1 MTTTF
6 EWHPLDSGNG
16 TATAVAFIRTG
27 ALVRCIEWD
36 SGDSQEI
43 SPSVAVVFIPGATRA
58 DFFKDEP

>member
-1 MTTTF
+1 MKTDF
-6 EWHPLDSGNG
+6 EWESLDSGSG
-16 TATAVAFIRTG
+16 TATAVAFIGTG

-36 SGDSQEI
+36 SGDSPQI